1 MSEQP
6 TEVEKQQEH
15 EEEMLFEQAFT
26 AIDVAETMDI
36 AKDVV
41 GDLVGKLESLYDG
54 NAMMI
59 GDAKIPRFMLYKTI
73 LGVKSVVE
81 QWIKCKNGCKADS
94 APAVLTQVWT
104 ILESFAKDKTIPENI
119 YDIVAENHALKEQLK
134 EMRKEK

>member
-1 MSEQP
+1 MSDQP
-6 TEVEKQQEH
+6 SEVEKQQEQ
-15 EEEMLFEQAFT
+15 EENTIFEQAFN
-26 AIDVAETMDI
+26 AIDNTEDLVE
-36 AKDVV
+36 AKDIVA
-41 GDLVGKLESLYDG
+41 DLVGKLESLYDG
-54 NAMMI
+54 NSMLI

-81 QWIKCKNGCKADS
+81 QWINCKNGCKADS
-94 APAVLTQVWT
+94 APAVLAQVWT

>member
-1 MSEQP
+1 MSDKP
-6 TEVEKQQEH
+6 TEVEKQQEQ
-15 EEEMLFEQAFT
+15 EENILFEQAFH
-26 AIDVAETMDI
+26 AIDTTEDLEE
-36 AKDVV
+36 AKNVV
-41 GDLVGKLESLYDG
+41 SDLVAKLESMFDG
-54 NAMMI
+54 NSFSI